1 MTKVKTFEITV
12 LFDEVIVMFI
22 GALARAGLF
31 AAFCSCTAKRGNCC
45 APLGVNIIV
54 SSFGATAERE
64 EGAGIT
70 VERFT
75 DELAYPLVNDD
86 TRAVTLAVPCKIPAV
101 TSTTAK
107 V

>member
-1 MTKVKTFEITV
+1 MTSVKTFEITV
-12 LFDEVIVMFI
+12 LFDEVMVMFI

-31 AAFCSCTAKRGNCC
+31 AASCSCTANSGNCRE
-45 APLGVNIIV
+45 PLGVNIIV
-54 SSFGATAERE
+54 LSFGATAESAD
-64 EGAGIT
+64 GAGIT

-75 DELAYPLVNDD
+75 DDVAYPLVNED

-101 TSTTAK
+101 TLTTAK